1 MDKYGSITTMSFLF
15 SPAKIFYFF
24 YILFVIITIVRLL
37 LDNKSPE
44 ATVGWFLALFFLPFL
59 GVVLYLLGG
68 VNWKKKK
75 ILKHLPE
82 KRFNNELGPILERQK
97 AFTRSLTKEIDTDVL
112 KTMTLS
118 LQSGNSVLT
127 INNDVRLFYN
137 GEQKFSS
144 LLKDLEDARESI
156 HMEYF
161 IYKEDETGK
170 KIAEILK
177 RKVQEGVEVRII
189 FDGVGCFNRM
199 SWKFKRNFVKAGV
212 ETKYFLDPMNVISGR
227 LLNYCNHRKIVVID
241 GSIGYTGGM
250 NIGDEYITGGIRFDS
265 WRDTHMRLE
274 GEVVHMLQTVFL
286 SDWENSGGTPLH
298 DRKYFPR
305 LTATYNRIVPMQVLV
320 SGPDSDWYSLEKL
333 YFNMISNAD
342 REVYIQSPYFIPSS
356 SIQNAMETAAL
367 SGVRINLMITGIPDK
382 RIPFWVAQTYMSTLF
397 AAGVHIYLYEK
408 GFLHA
413 KTVIVDDKMATVGTC
428 NMDIRSFHLDY
439 EVNVIYYD
447 DNITKNLKDQFF
459 IDLKQCRQLT
469 EKDME
474 KQSMITRLRNSLFRI
489 IAPIL

>member
-1 MDKYGSITTMSFLF
+1 MHYLL

-24 YILFVIITIVRLL
+24 YILFVLIIMVRLL

-44 ATVGWFLALFFLPFL
+44 ATVGWFLALFFLPFI
-59 GVVLYLLGG
+59 GVGLYLLGG

-82 KRFNNELGPILERQK
+82 KRFKKELGPILEQQK
-97 AFTRSLTKEIDTDVL
+97 TFTQALSKEIDTDVL
-112 KTMTLS
+112 KNMTLA

-127 INNDVRLFYN
+127 INNNVQFFFT
-137 GEQKFSS
+137 GKQKFSS
-144 LLKDLEDARESI
+144 LLKDLENARDSI

-161 IYKEDETGK
+161 IYEEDDTGRR
-170 KIAEILK
+170 IAEILK
-177 RKVQEGVEVRII
+177 KKVKEGVEVRII
-189 FDGVGCFNRM
+189 FDGVGCFNKM
-199 SWKFKRNFVKAGV
+199 SWKFKRNFTKAGV
-212 ETKYFLDPMNVISGR
+212 ETTYFLDPTNVISGR

-241 GSIGYTGGM
+241 GTIGYTGGM

-286 SDWENSGGTPLH
+286 SDWENSGGTALH
-298 DRKYFPR
+298 DRKYFPK
-305 LTATYNRIVPMQVLV
+305 LSGTYNRIIPMQVLV

-342 REVYIQSPYFIPSS
+342 REVFIQSPYFIPSS
-356 SIQNAMETAAL
+356 TIQNAMETAAL
-367 SGVRINLMITGIPDK
+367 SGVQIHLMITGVPDK
-382 RIPFWVAQTYMSTLF
+382 RIPFWVAQTYMHTLF
-397 AAGVHIYLYEK
+397 TAGVHIYFYEK

-413 KTVIVDDKMATVGTC
+413 KMIVVDDKMATVGTC

-439 EVNVIYYD
+439 EVNIIYYD
-447 DNITKNLKDQFF
+447 DTVTRKLKTQYLE
-459 IDLKQCRQLT
+459 DLKQCRQLT

-474 KQSMITRLRNSLFRI
+474 KQCVVTRLRNSLFRI